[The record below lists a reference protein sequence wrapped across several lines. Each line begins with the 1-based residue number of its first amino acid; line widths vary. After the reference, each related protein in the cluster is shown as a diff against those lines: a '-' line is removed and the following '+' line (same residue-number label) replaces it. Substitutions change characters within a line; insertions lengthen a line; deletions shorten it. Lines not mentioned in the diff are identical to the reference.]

1 MKNNTA
7 VIIVDMQDF
16 FLKNF
21 KSDIRNKLIANQI
34 KVIDFYLKNKT
45 PFVLLEYRCR
55 GIFRGKVIKEIDQRI
70 KGVNR
75 EYIVKENNSGFT
87 NTKLDEILKKWGIR
101 NIVLMGINANGC
113 VQDTAIGA
121 IHRGYKV
128 LTSFDI
134 IASSSRADFSLSPQ
148 NKKWYQKNIGLM

>member
-55 GIFRGKVIKEIDQRI
+55 GIFRGKVIKEIDQRVVVIVLVAACII
-70 KGVNR
+70 KCGRWSRLTVR
-75 EYIVKENNSGFT
+75 SAEC
-87 NTKLDEILKKWGIR
+87 KKWLVVPEKIQG
-101 NIVLMGINANGC
+101 
-113 VQDTAIGA
+113 
-121 IHRGYKV
+121 RG
-128 LTSFDI
+128 
-134 IASSSRADFSLSPQ
+134 
-148 NKKWYQKNIGLM
+148 